1 MPIKSSSIGLIRQ
14 PELLPTTLDEHDPY
28 YRCMED
34 VQQRCAG
41 IGWYT
46 VRLEP
51 SPRLLVATAS
61 RKKCMDS
68 ATRGMG
74 EAECVVLFLE
84 SEIKKCHAT
93 KCPVSVWFDQM
104 STVTYTAVKYSGWIE
119 VHVNS
124 KCSLNGKDALHNV
137 LKALADTWRYLL
149 CHSDGELGID
159 SEFTRPAI
167 LSLLEHFTHAIRAA
181 GCAYKFDWKPVSA
194 SGIRAQ
200 QSSDKRS
207 SLRKMPASY

>member
-1 MPIKSSSIGLIRQ
+1 MPIKSSSICLIRP

-93 KCPVSVWFDQM
+93 RCPVSVWFDQM

-137 LKALADTWRYLL
+137 LKALADTWR
-149 CHSDGELGID
+149 GISSATVTVS
-159 SEFTRPAI
+159 SESI
-167 LSLLEHFTHAIRAA
+167 
-181 GCAYKFDWKPVSA
+181 V
-194 SGIRAQ
+194 
-200 QSSDKRS
+200 S
-207 SLRKMPASY
+207 SLDLRYCLCWSTSHMLSVQLAVLTSSTGNRSRRLV